1 MNEAIYWLNVNLIIT
16 ALMWV
21 PYILNRVL
29 KQGIG
34 AMGYAGDLPPMSDW
48 AIRAKKAHYNAIE
61 NLVVFAP
68 AVLAYLMLDGSNFEA
83 VQCAIGIYMFSR
95 IVHYLSFTFKVPY
108 LRTLSF
114 VVNWGATMYVL
125 FQVCSLAGK

>member
-48 AIRAKKAHYNAIE
+48 AIRAKKAHY
-61 NLVVFAP
+61 
-68 AVLAYLMLDGSNFEA
+68 
-83 VQCAIGIYMFSR
+83 
-95 IVHYLSFTFKVPY
+95 
-108 LRTLSF
+108 
-114 VVNWGATMYVL
+114 
-125 FQVCSLAGK
+125 